1 MAGII
6 VACLY
11 KKQLIKICQDL
22 KYLITCKL
30 KSQELKEAEEKD
42 KGEEE
47 QEEEKAVETEKWD
60 SLAGIK
66 GVLEI

>member
-6 VACLY
+6 VPCLY
-11 KKQLIKICQDL
+11 KKQLIQICQDL

-30 KSQELKEAEEKD
+30 KSQELKEAEEK
-42 KGEEE
+42 EERE
-47 QEEEKAVETEKWD
+47 EDQEEKAVETEKWD